1 MRIEHKSWSE
11 MLFKGLYRIR
21 KILAIKSNE
30 LNVIFVDDRMT
41 WSGWMRTLKYDKQ
54 EVCCEIISF
63 LVSHRVI
70 SRFQSIGARGNLCK
84 SKSNRIIYI

>member
-11 MLFKGLYRIR
+11 MLFKGPYRIR
-21 KILAIKSNE
+21 KVLAIKSIE

-41 WSGWMRTLKYDKQ
+41 WSDWMRTLKYDK

-63 LVSHRVI
+63 LVSRRVI
-70 SRFQSIGARGNLCK
+70 SRFQSIGARGKLCK